1 MVIQN
6 IKQLNLTVIAVAHR
20 LLTAKLSDQVVVLDK
35 GFIKELGH
43 PDELLQQDDSLFKKL
58 VEDED

>member
-1 MVIQN
+1 M
-6 IKQLNLTVIAVAHR
+6 IAVAHR
-20 LLTAKLSDQVVVLDK
+20 LLTAKLSDQVIVLDK
-35 GFIKELGH
+35 GAIKESGH